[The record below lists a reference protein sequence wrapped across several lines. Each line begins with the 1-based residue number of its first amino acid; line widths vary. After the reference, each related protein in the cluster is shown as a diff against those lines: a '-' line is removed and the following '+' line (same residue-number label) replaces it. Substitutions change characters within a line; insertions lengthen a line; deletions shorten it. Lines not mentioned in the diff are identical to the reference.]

1 MSVGLARRCPTR
13 PRALSIGRCPPHRYE
28 KAGVVYPFCVEGVP
42 TGGHGGG
49 LAEYRGMQVYLC
61 PGCGGQS
68 PTRGRCT
75 TCRRS
80 DHRAQALEPERRA
93 RNRQAWRDARA
104 LTKRRDN
111 YQCVECGRRD
121 ELEVHH
127 VVSLRNGGDEYNLD
141 NLVTLCRTHHRFFE
155 KTAKHPRPSFSRNK
169 QRARNGST
177 MRKDRCSVV
186 FFGNTVLTGEHGDR
200 SQVLGC

>member
-1 MSVGLARRCPTR
+1 MAFSALPTQRRLNPSPDLSGTDAPCQLDLQGDAPHVRELSRSVGVHRTAMRRQ
-13 PRALSIGRCPPHRYE
+13 
-28 KAGVVYPFCVEGVP
+28 GVVYPFCVEGVP

-68 PTRGRCT
+68 PTCGRCT

-141 NLVTLCRTHHRFFE
+141 NLVTLCRTHHRFLRRRQ
-155 KTAKHPRPSFSRNK
+155 KHPAPAFREKSE
-169 QRARNGST
+169 
-177 MRKDRCSVV
+177 RKTR
-186 FFGNTVLTGEHGDR
+186 R
-200 SQVLGC
+200 